1 MYIRPLVYHLMCTV
15 AMVTDCFVDFDF
27 VDILLQVNPLLEAFG
42 NAQTIMNDN
51 SSRFGKLIEIK
62 FLSTG
67 AIVGGEIT
75 IYRITPILKVETDN
89 ISSITASPTGQAWI
103 LVINDFKVIM
113 YVEIFKTGVNI
124 VFIGDV
130 RMCLTSH

>member
-1 MYIRPLVYHLMCTV
+1 MFCYMYIRPLGDRFLCMV
-15 AMVTDCFVDFDF
+15 AMVIDCFVDFDF

-67 AIVGGEIT
+67 AIVGGEVT
-75 IYRITPILKVETDN
+75 LYGKTTVLKIETDIIAN
-89 ISSITASPTGQAWI
+89 ISTSSIG
-103 LVINDFKVIM
+103 
-113 YVEIFKTGVNI
+113 
-124 VFIGDV
+124 
-130 RMCLTSH
+130 